1 MSLRS
6 KAAIARSNKRKGSAG
21 NLMFKKYLQGLFQGS
36 RVWNSH
42 RRSGDE
48 FGADLVLDSGKS
60 FAFQVKRCKS
70 IPASMK
76 KALSDDGY
84 GLILD
89 DSGLAIAII
98 QIDPK
103 EVFPM
108 EETKIVDHD
117 ELIEH
122 LSQGYRVKSYL
133 GERQYLIAKVS
144 YCCEGED
151 VVLHQN

>member
-1 MSLRS
+1 MSSKS

-21 NLMFKKYLQGLFQGS
+21 NLMFKKYLQGLFQ
-36 RVWNSH
+36 
-42 RRSGDE
+42 
-48 FGADLVLDSGKS
+48 DLVLDSGKS

-70 IPASMK
+70 IPSSMK

-103 EVFPM
+103 E
-108 EETKIVDHD
+108 I
-117 ELIEH
+117 
-122 LSQGYRVKSYL
+122 
-133 GERQYLIAKVS
+133 
-144 YCCEGED
+144 
-151 VVLHQN
+151 QNGRNESSLP

>member
-1 MSLRS
+1 MSSKS

-103 EVFPM
+103 E
-108 EETKIVDHD
+108 I
-117 ELIEH
+117 
-122 LSQGYRVKSYL
+122 
-133 GERQYLIAKVS
+133 
-144 YCCEGED
+144 
-151 VVLHQN
+151 QNGRNESSLP